1 MTEVPPEEN
10 PPAGDPPSEPLSR
23 VSEGRMLTGVCAG
36 LGRFTGMDPVLF
48 RVGFAVLLLGSGI
61 GVILYIA
68 AFLLMREPGGGPG
81 YVEQWTRR
89 IFDTETVMA
98 LLVAVFTL
106 GLIVNLASGGIDRG
120 TIVVGVLLAI
130 TLLAAHARGVD
141 VLGLITS
148 IPERLTGRRGMTRIE
163 PVAVSSPSPASAFT
177 VGGFTTGATGGNF
190 RETVKESF
198 RESYRMSFGRD
209 PAPSSAD
216 PPGTAGESPATR
228 EYPAQ
233 EPPTQ
238 ASPAQAAPAPSR
250 AKAPDGYRRLSDLAY
265 EARQAAY
272 SAGEAFAPHGPFA
285 KQAPAPP
292 PPVRVPKAPKVK
304 RRRSYVGGLTFM
316 LALIVGGVMVAVQQP
331 GTESVSLP
339 MVGGAMLAVI
349 GGGLL
354 VATWFGRGAGLI
366 ALGVIVAVA
375 LVVGTSV
382 TGIPKRVG
390 SYSWHP
396 TTVAM
401 AERTY
406 AVGVGAGELDLTD
419 LELPPGAR
427 VRFDASVSLGQLTV
441 VVPPDAIVEVHG
453 QTRLGDIKIDHQVSD
468 GTDVRI
474 SRTLTPMTAPE
485 GQAAT
490 IELYVSAGVGDVE
503 VRRGA

>member
-1 MTEVPPEEN
+1 MTEAPPDEN
-10 PPAGDPPSEPLSR
+10 PPARDPLARASD
-23 VSEGRMLTGVCAG
+23 GRMLMGVCAG

-89 IFDTETVMA
+89 IFDAETVMS
-98 LLVAVFTL
+98 LLVGVFMI

-130 TLLAAHARGVD
+130 ALLAAHARGVD

-148 IPERLTGRRGMTRIE
+148 IPERLTGRRGTTRIE
-163 PVAVSSPSPASAFT
+163 PAPVASTFT
-177 VGGFTTGATGGNF
+177 VGAFTTGATGGSF

-198 RESYRMSFGRD
+198 RESYRQSFGQD
-209 PAPSSAD
+209 PAP
-216 PPGTAGESPATR
+216 TR
-228 EYPAQ
+228 EHPVPQ
-233 EPPTQ
+233 PPRPPEPPR
-238 ASPAQAAPAPSR
+238 AA
-250 AKAPDGYRRLSDLAY
+250 APDGYRRLSDLAY

-272 SAGEAFAPHGPFA
+272 AAGDAFAPHGPFA
-285 KQAPAPP
+285 KRAPAAPP
-292 PPVRVPKAPKVK
+292 PPPFVKAPRAPKVK
-304 RRRSYVGGLTFM
+304 KRRSYVGGLTFV

-396 TTVAM
+396 TTVAT
-401 AERTY
+401 AERSY

-419 LELPPGAR
+419 MELPPGTR

-441 VVPPDAIVEVHG
+441 VVPPDAIVEVYG

-468 GTDVRI
+468 GADVRI
-474 SRTLTPMTAPE
+474 TRTLTPVTSPD
-485 GQAAT
+485 GPAAT
-490 IELYVSAGVGDVE
+490 IELHVSAGVGDVE

>member
-1 MTEVPPEEN
+1 MTEAPPEEIQL
-10 PPAGDPPSEPLSR
+10 ARSSD
-23 VSEGRMLTGVCAG
+23 GRMLMGVCAG
-36 LGRFTGMDPVLF
+36 MGRFTGMDPVLF

-61 GVILYIA
+61 GLILYIA

-81 YVEQWTRR
+81 HVEQWTRR
-89 IFDTETVMA
+89 IFDPETVMA

-106 GLIVNLASGGIDRG
+106 GLVINLASGGIDRG

-148 IPERLTGRRGMTRIE
+148 IPERLSGRRGTTKME
-163 PVAVSSPSPASAFT
+163 PAPATASTFT
-177 VGGFTTGATGGNF
+177 LGAFTTGATGGNL

-198 RESYRMSFGRD
+198 RESYQTSFGRY
-209 PAPSSAD
+209 PSTSSAD
-216 PPGTAGESPATR
+216 AEPAAQEAPQTPTR
-228 EYPAQ
+228 EYPAT
-233 EPPTQ
+233 PP
-238 ASPAQAAPAPSR
+238 PPPPPPPPR
-250 AKAPDGYRRLSDLAY
+250 PKAPDGYRRLSDLAY

-272 SAGEAFAPHGPFA
+272 AAGDAFAPHGPYA
-285 KQAPAPP
+285 KKAPPPP
-292 PPVRVPKAPKVK
+292 PPVRAPKAPKVK
-304 RRRSYVGGLTFM
+304 KRRSFVGGLTFV
-316 LALIVGGVMVAVQQP
+316 LAMIVGGVMVAVQQP

-339 MVGGAMLAVI
+339 MVGGAVLAVI

-354 VATWFGRGAGLI
+354 VAAWFGRGAGLI

-396 TTVAM
+396 TTVA
-401 AERTY
+401 AAQRTY

-419 LELPPGAR
+419 LELAPGSR

-441 VVPPDAIVEVHG
+441 VVPPDAVIEVHG
-453 QTRLGDIKIDHQVSD
+453 TTRLGDVKIEHFVSD
-468 GTDVRI
+468 GTDVEI
-474 SRTLTPMTAPE
+474 SRVLNPVTSPE
-485 GQAAT
+485 GLAPT

>member
-1 MTEVPPEEN
+1 MTEAPPEEI
-10 PPAGDPPSEPLSR
+10 PLARS
-23 VSEGRMLTGVCAG
+23 SDGRMLMGVCAG
-36 LGRFTGMDPVLF
+36 MGRFTGMDPVLF

-61 GVILYIA
+61 GLFLYIA

-89 IFDTETVMA
+89 IFDPETVTA

-106 GLIVNLASGGIDRG
+106 GLIINLASGGIDRG

-148 IPERLTGRRGMTRIE
+148 LPERLAGRRGTTKME
-163 PVAVSSPSPASAFT
+163 PPPAAAPAFT
-177 VGGFTTGATGGNF
+177 LGAFTAGATGGNL
-190 RETVKESF
+190 RETVRESF
-198 RESYRMSFGRD
+198 RESYRMSFGRY
-209 PAPSSAD
+209 PSASSAD
-216 PPGTAGESPATR
+216 QEPAPEARRPTR
-228 EYPAQ
+228 EYPRTPP
-233 EPPTQ
+233 PPT
-238 ASPAQAAPAPSR
+238 S
-250 AKAPDGYRRLSDLAY
+250 PDGYRRLSDLAY

-272 SAGEAFAPHGPFA
+272 AAGDAFAPHGPFA
-285 KQAPAPP
+285 KRAPAPP
-292 PPVRVPKAPKVK
+292 PAPPRPPKPPKPPKAPKVK
-304 RRRSYVGGLTFM
+304 KRRSFVGVLTFV
-316 LALIVGGVMVAVQQP
+316 LAMIVGGVMVAVQQP
-331 GTESVSLP
+331 GTDSVSLP
-339 MVGGAMLAVI
+339 MVGGAVLAVI

-354 VATWFGRGAGLI
+354 VAAWFGRGAGLI

-382 TGIPKRVG
+382 TGIEKRVG

-396 TTVAM
+396 TTVAT
-401 AERTY
+401 AARTY

-419 LELPPGAR
+419 LELAPGSR

-441 VVPPDAIVEVHG
+441 VVPPDAVIEVHG
-453 QTRLGDIKIDHQVSD
+453 ATRLGDVKIDHHVSD
-468 GTDVRI
+468 GAGVRI
-474 SRTLTPMTAPE
+474 SRVLDPVTSPDGL
-485 GQAAT
+485 AAT

>member
-1 MTEVPPEEN
+1 MTVVPPEEN
-10 PPAGDPPSEPLSR
+10 PPAHEPLAR
-23 VSEGRMLTGVCAG
+23 ASEGRMLMGVCAG

-61 GVILYIA
+61 GIILYIA

-89 IFDTETVMA
+89 IFDAETVMA
-98 LLVAVFTL
+98 ALVSVFLL

-130 TLLAAHARGVD
+130 ALLAAHSRGVD
-141 VLGLITS
+141 VVGLITS
-148 IPERLTGRRGMTRIE
+148 IPERLAGRRGVTRME
-163 PVAVSSPSPASAFT
+163 PVSVASTSSYT
-177 VGGFTTGATGGNF
+177 VGAFTTGATGGNF

-198 RESYRMSFGRD
+198 RESYRMSFGRE
-209 PAPSSAD
+209 PGGVKTPEPETPPQEAP
-216 PPGTAGESPATR
+216 TR
-228 EYPAQ
+228 E
-233 EPPTQ
+233 
-238 ASPAQAAPAPSR
+238 SR
-250 AKAPDGYRRLSDLAY
+250 SPDGYRRLSDLAY

-272 SAGEAFAPHGPFA
+272 ATGEAFAPHGPFA
-285 KQAPAPP
+285 KRAPAPP
-292 PPVRVPKAPKVK
+292 PPPPSFKVPKAPKVK
-304 RRRSYVGGLTFM
+304 KRRSYIGRLTFVLAM
-316 LALIVGGVMVAVQQP
+316 LVGGVMVAVQQP

-390 SYSWHP
+390 SYTWHP

-419 LELPPGAR
+419 LEIPPGTR

-441 VVPPDAIVEVHG
+441 VVPPDAIIVVHG
-453 QTRLGDIKIDHQVSD
+453 ETRLGDIKIDHQVSD

-474 SRTLTPMTAPE
+474 SRTLSPVTTPE

-490 IELYVSAGVGDVE
+490 IELHVSAGVGDVE